1 MKREREQET
10 EHEKMFS
17 TAHVPTA
24 AVALSIDGE
33 PRLVNTSEHPIT
45 GRFEWTFRGVPPDL
59 LERIL
64 ADEVRISAKKML
76 AALEAMHGLLL
87 QHRRRR

>member
-1 MKREREQET
+1 MKREQET
-10 EHEKMFS
+10 EHETVFS

-24 AVALSIDGE
+24 AVALSIDG
-33 PRLVNTSEHPIT
+33 RLVNTSAHPIT
-45 GRFEWTFRGVPPDL
+45 GRLEWTFHGVPPDL

-64 ADEVRISAKKML
+64 ADEVCVSAKKML
-76 AALEAMHGLLL
+76 ASLEAMHGLLL